1 MKKNSMHDAPLLFA
15 LAHSHVLGEAVARQM
30 GLVLASH
37 EERVF
42 EDGEH
47 KARPLQ
53 SVRGRHCVVL
63 HSLFG
68 EPAQTVNDKLNRL
81 LFFIATL
88 KDAAAEKV
96 TAVVPYLAYARK
108 DRKTQPRD
116 PVTLRYVAQLFEAV
130 STDAL
135 MVMEVH
141 NSAALQNA
149 FRCQTELLDSA
160 GLFVAHLQPRFGELP
175 LAVVSPDAGGVKR
188 AALFRQRLAQRLGQ
202 EVTMGYVEKFR
213 SGGALSGELLVG
225 EVSGRQVLLFDDLI
239 SSGQT
244 MLRAAKA
251 CQQHG
256 AVSVW
261 ACAAHGLFNANAAT
275 VFSDPAIARVFT
287 TDSVQLPSNTVSA
300 FTEKLETISCVP
312 LLAEAIWRC
321 HAGGSLVE
329 LMQE

>member
-1 MKKNSMHDAPLLFA
+1 
-15 LAHSHVLGEAVARQM
+15 
-30 GLVLASH
+30 
-37 EERVF
+37 
-42 EDGEH
+42 
-47 KARPLQ
+47 
-53 SVRGRHCVVL
+53 
-63 HSLFG
+63 
-68 EPAQTVNDKLNRL
+68 
-81 LFFIATL
+81 
-88 KDAAAEKV
+88 
-96 TAVVPYLAYARK
+96 
-108 DRKTQPRD
+108 
-116 PVTLRYVAQLFEAV
+116 
-130 STDAL
+130 
-135 MVMEVH
+135 
-141 NSAALQNA
+141 
-149 FRCQTELLDSA
+149 
-160 GLFVAHLQPRFGELP
+160 
-175 LAVVSPDAGGVKR
+175 VKR

-251 CQQHG
+251 CQQRG

-261 ACAAHGLFNANAAT
+261 ACAAHGLFNASAAT

-329 LMQE
+329 LMQG